1 MSTQIIVDQDLVK
14 YLEKVGYRS
23 DSVIDQLVKETAAL
37 GSVAQ
42 MQIAPEQGQ
51 FLKIIVKISQSN
63 KCLEIGR
70 FTGLSTLCIAKG
82 LPKKGSITTID
93 NSDEFLPI
101 AQKYWQMAGVSNK
114 IDSIIG
120 DGVEVMQSFID
131 RQYFF
136 DLIFIDADK
145 NNYPN
150 YYELSLPLLRPNGI
164 VIIDNMLWH
173 GDVADD
179 TKIDKET
186 RTIRTLN
193 QSIQSDER
201 VDFSLLPLADGLS
214 FIRKKNNLILKN

>member
-1 MSTQIIVDQDLVK
+1 MSTQITVDKDLVK

-23 DSVIDQLVKETAAL
+23 DPVIDQLVKETTAL

-51 FLKIIVKISQSN
+51 FLEIIVKISQSN

-70 FTGLSTLCIAKG
+70 FTGLSTLCMAKG
-82 LPKKGSITTID
+82 LPETGSITTID

-114 IDSIIG
+114 IVSIIG
-120 DGVEVMQSFID
+120 AGVEVMQSFID
-131 RQYFF
+131 RQHFF

-150 YYELSLPLLRPNGI
+150 YYELSLPLLQPNGI

-179 TKIDKET
+179 TKTDKET

-201 VDFSLLPLADGLS
+201 VDFSLLPLSDGLS
-214 FIRKKNNLILKN
+214 FIRKKIIKS